1 MADDIRMRN
10 PGGLWVLRAGDAV
23 LGESR
28 DTVELTEGSRAPV
41 IYFPRADIAMVFL
54 DPSPRQSHCP
64 KKGDATWFSIVT
76 PAGRIEDAVWSYD
89 SPPEALGRISGHLAF
104 DADRVTIEQL

>member
-1 MADDIRMRN
+1 MVDNIRMRN

-28 DTVELTEGSRAPV
+28 NTVELTEGNRAPV
-41 IYFPRADIAMVFL
+41 TYFPRDDIAMVFL

-64 KKGDATWFSIVT
+64 LKGAATWFSIVT

-89 SPPEALGRISGHLAF
+89 TPPEALARIAGHLAF
-104 DADRVTIEQL
+104 DAERVTIEQL